1 MNKLELEE
9 DMDISDSDH
18 SDHSDT
24 DYGSSGC
31 SCGKRSSCLT
41 NKCLCRVMNGS
52 CGPSCGC
59 NPKKCSNRESS
70 TKNQLP
76 SLDVVGD
83 EGTDEAES
91 SQTLVSQGAML
102 LQNALSEKPIQSKD
116 EGETKRK
123 PLSDIGNTRVS
134 HPLAC
139 LLIYSYSSAQQLMC

>member
-1 MNKLELEE
+1 MIYSDKLSKLELEE
-9 DMDISDSDH
+9 DMDISDSDC
-18 SDHSDT
+18 SDT
-24 DYGSSGC
+24 DYGSGC
-31 SCGKRSSCLT
+31 SCGKRSSCMT
-41 NKCLCRVMNGS
+41 NKCLCRFTVGS

-83 EGTDEAES
+83 EVNTLGTDDEAES

-102 LQNALSEKPIQSKD
+102 LQNALSEKPIQ
-116 EGETKRK
+116 GETKRK

-134 HPLAC
+134 TP
-139 LLIYSYSSAQQLMC
+139 